1 MLEKIKNMSG
11 KKRRLLVFLFS
22 LAVGCLNIPAM
33 FKDQPGWFAVGVTAV
48 VYLIWIVCLMTGLR
62 DAKSKMGFCTLV
74 NITVL
79 VILAAMTAVWFIAR
93 ESFGGQVLLKIITLV
108 LGTPVI
114 GLLRFWPGGLFDMIC
129 FAYVMLAVI
138 IWLVKGML
146 YSERKEREKQH
157 L

>member
-1 MLEKIKNMSG
+1 MLEKIKNASG
-11 KKRRLLVFLFS
+11 KKRLLMVFLFS

-33 FKDQPGWFAVGVTAV
+33 FMEQPGWFAVGVTAA
-48 VYLIWIVCLMTGLR
+48 VYLIWIICLMIGLR
-62 DAKSKMGFCTLV
+62 DAKSKMAFCTIL
-74 NITVL
+74 NIVVL
-79 VILAAMTAVWFIAR
+79 AILAVMTAVWFIAR
-93 ESFGGQVLLKIITLV
+93 DSLGGQVLLKGITLV

-129 FAYVMLAVI
+129 FAYVLLAAI

-146 YSERKEREKQH
+146 YSERKEREKRH